1 MIRLLQ
7 PINFPTLIHPH
18 LSFRNKQLTIMDR
31 AKQAVDEFVSKAGHH
46 DTTVEERVAPAVK
59 KETVRPTQHE
69 EINTAIDK
77 EVHQDHYHRKVQPIH
92 DTEVLPEQ
100 HIHNRGKV
108 VNREFDNRDNE
119 ATERALRAEAGKIKD
134 ERTVTGTTHTQSHAP
149 VVQGEQVHHHVHE
162 TIQPVIHKE
171 TIQPSVVHT
180 TVPIHEVHHEQAK
193 HHGTTTL
200 PAMSMNEFK
209 QQGGA
214 LGGSSERYGAFEG
227 CPKGVHQQGCGHEI
241 GSGPAPNK
249 MTSSTS
255 RSTATTGTSGISSS
269 MSSSEENI
277 SSTTGTT
284 GLGSSSVNTE
294 KAKPSLLDRLNPMK
308 DADGDGKRGFMR

>member
-1 MIRLLQ
+1 
-7 PINFPTLIHPH
+7 
-18 LSFRNKQLTIMDR
+18 MDR
-31 AKQAVDEFVSKAGHH
+31 AKQAVEDFVSKAGHH

-59 KETVRPTQHE
+59 KETIKPTQHE
-69 EINTAIDK
+69 EITTAIDK
-77 EVHQDHYHRKVQPIH
+77 EVHQDHYHRKIQPIH

-100 HIHNRGKV
+100 HTHNRGKV

-134 ERTVTGTTHTQSHAP
+134 ERTVTGTAHTQSHAP
-149 VVQGEQVHHHVHE
+149 VVQGKQVHHHVHE

-193 HHGTTTL
+193 YHGTTTL
-200 PAMSMNEFK
+200 PTMSMGEFK

-214 LGGSSERYGAFEG
+214 LGGSSERHGTFEG

-241 GSGPAPNK
+241 GSGPTSSK

-255 RSTATTGTSGISSS
+255 KTAGTTGASGISSS
-269 MSSSEENI
+269 MSSSAEENM
-277 SSTTGTT
+277 SASGTAGTT
-284 GLGSSSVNTE
+284 GLGSSGMNTE

-308 DADGDGKRGFMR
+308 DADGDGKRGFMK